1 MFLTEHTIAHSVK
14 VANIMSLL
22 APTYHLIP
30 THMYILGLL
39 HDIGKLNTEGTKIEL
54 KKSEGHAYKGGELL
68 KGLDFPYWQ
77 EVFFHG
83 HPEHGYKSPAMDLLN
98 SIDLSVNSEGIVID
112 QTARLY
118 SISRR
123 YGETSD
129 QYARARMIIDN
140 LKEENYSLWFPSA
153 LRLLQAVQRCANV
166 EDATI
171 HNLFAM
177 INGDKY
183 QKQ

>member
-1 MFLTEHTIAHSVK
+1 
-14 VANIMSLL
+14 
-22 APTYHLIP
+22 
-30 THMYILGLL
+30 
-39 HDIGKLNTEGTKIEL
+39 
-54 KKSEGHAYKGGELL
+54 
-68 KGLDFPYWQ
+68 
-77 EVFFHG
+77 
-83 HPEHGYKSPAMDLLN
+83 MDLLN
-98 SIDLSVNSEGIVID
+98 SIDLSVNSEGIVVG

-129 QYARARMIIDN
+129 QYTRARMIIDN

-153 LRLLQAVQRCANV
+153 LRLLQAVQRCAKV